1 MRVRVRVRVCNLLII
16 VLGVG
21 PAAPIE
27 LRGSTASTLQV
38 FLTSLLNYTSDT
50 RRKRCGLLA
59 LPPWFASVSW
69 FFCAAVRLL
78 ISMGATVSLFFCT
91 YNLINFGLYFFDYRL
106 FFPYFFYER
115 IRMYTNL
122 HSPTHTHPP
131 APPHT
136 HTHTTIMNTGVIRR
150 HFM

>member
-106 FFPYFFYER
+106 FFFR
-115 IRMYTNL
+115 ISFTSAYVCTQTYTHL
-122 HSPTHTHPP
+122 HTPTHPHPPTHTHTPQ
-131 APPHT
+131 
-136 HTHTTIMNTGVIRR
+136 
-150 HFM
+150 